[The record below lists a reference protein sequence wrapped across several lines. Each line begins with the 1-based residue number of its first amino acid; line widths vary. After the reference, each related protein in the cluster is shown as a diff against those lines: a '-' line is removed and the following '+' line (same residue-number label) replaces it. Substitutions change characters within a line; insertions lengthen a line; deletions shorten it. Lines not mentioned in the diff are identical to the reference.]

1 MPVNRFAPALSV
13 LALCLGLVLIFG
25 VGPARLPAPSA
36 AVAVT
41 ASPSSSPT
49 RSPTVSPTASPTVS
63 PTPTPVPA
71 IPPGYRIKIQR
82 IAIDLP
88 IAEGDVERD
97 TVRQE
102 TPNNFAFH
110 LPGTALPGDR
120 GNSYIYA
127 HARTGMFLTLWNARV
142 GDEVVIV
149 TPDARELRY
158 TVSEVH
164 PRVEPADVSWAAR
177 TATERVTLQT
187 STGPNP
193 GDPRF
198 VVVALPA

>member
-1 MPVNRFAPALSV
+1 MPVNRWTPGLSV
-13 LALCLGLVLIFG
+13 LLICLGLILIAG
-25 VGPARLPAPSA
+25 LRPATPITPPPSA
-36 AVAVT
+36 VAAVT
-41 ASPSSSPT
+41 ASPL
-49 RSPTVSPTASPTVS
+49 
-63 PTPTPVPA
+63 PTPTSDTVSATTAPTATPVPPIA
-71 IPPGYRIKIQR
+71 PGYRIKIAR
-82 IAIDLP
+82 LVIDLP
-88 IAEGDVERD
+88 IAEGDIERD

-110 LPGTALPGDR
+110 FPGTALPGDP

-127 HARTGMFLTLWNARV
+127 HARVGMFLSLWNVRV

-149 TPDARELRY
+149 APDGREWRY
-158 TVSEVH
+158 AVSEVH
-164 PRVEPADVSWAAR
+164 PRVAPADVSWAQP
-177 TATERVTLQT
+177 TSSERLTLQT